1 MSEQSRL
8 LQYYPGFEEYVV
20 ERVAEVAERQRNCT
34 WEQIGS
40 ELPENKIFSTGRSSI
55 ELIDIE
61 PKDDY
66 DETWVYHLPM
76 GNPLADHMQLRI
88 ATLAVAEPNK
98 RIIGVGNPSGP
109 RQGVGTL
116 SIKSLRPVWKG
127 DLRPTVDPVLRYLST
142 QNITEATHIGF
153 SYGAEKAAA
162 AAQYADRYDQSVP
175 RGLFMEPVALKK
187 RGLLELARDF
197 NSTAAAFDGYVNA
210 AASPAVAQAGQRA
223 AEKSHG
229 MTGYMLGL
237 LRVSNI
243 AIAHALTKEGFEE
256 RVSEGL
262 TKQEQLEAH
271 LVWGS
276 ESELAIHS
284 IMVNLAN
291 RLKDRFGNR
300 VSVMEL
306 EGQKHAMGDDIFLH
320 TAMVLQALSSGRS

>member
-1 MSEQSRL
+1 MSEQLRL
-8 LQYYPGFEEYVV
+8 LRYYPDFDEAVV
-20 ERVAEVAERQRNCT
+20 NRVAEVAERQRVST
-34 WEQIGS
+34 WENIKR
-40 ELPENKIFSTGRSSI
+40 ELPENKIFSTGKSSI
-55 ELIDIE
+55 ELMDIV

-66 DETWVYHLPM
+66 DETWIYHLPM

-88 ATLAVAEPNK
+88 ATLATAEPNK

-109 RQGVGTL
+109 NQGVGKL
-116 SIKSLRPVWKG
+116 SVKSLRPVWSG
-127 DLRPTVDPVLRYLST
+127 DLRPTVDPLLRYLST
-142 QNITEATHIGF
+142 QKITEATHIGF

-175 RGLFMEPVALKK
+175 HGIFMEPVALKR
-187 RGLLELARDF
+187 RGLLELGRDF

-210 AASPAVAQAGQRA
+210 AASPAVAQASQCA

-237 LRVSNI
+237 LRFSNI

-262 TKQEQLEAH
+262 AKQEQLEAH

-276 ESELAIHS
+276 ESELAIRS
-284 IMVNLAN
+284 LMVNIGN
-291 RLKDRFGNR
+291 RLKERFGNR
-300 VSVMEL
+300 VSAMEL
-306 EGQKHAMGDDIFLH
+306 EGQKHAMGDDVFLH
-320 TAMVLQALSSGRS
+320 SAMVLQALSSGRS